1 MLERRRDLFE
11 PFKELQKEVDRIFN
25 DFMRPARS
33 EYEFLPRVDAYETN
47 DKLVL
52 EVEVPGVKKDELKV
66 SVEDGV
72 LRITGEKKTEKDE
85 KGRNYRIVERSFGK
99 FERAFVI
106 PEYVNVK
113 DISAKYDNGVLILE
127 MPKKKE
133 EKPALEVKIQ

>member
-1 MLERRRDLFE
+1 MKRE
-11 PFKELQKEVDRIFN
+11 KLQ
-25 DFMRPARS
+25 
-33 EYEFLPRVDAYETN
+33 
-47 DKLVL
+47 
-52 EVEVPGVKKDELKV
+52 
-66 SVEDGV
+66 
-72 LRITGEKKTEKDE
+72 
-85 KGRNYRIVERSFGK
+85 IVERSFGK